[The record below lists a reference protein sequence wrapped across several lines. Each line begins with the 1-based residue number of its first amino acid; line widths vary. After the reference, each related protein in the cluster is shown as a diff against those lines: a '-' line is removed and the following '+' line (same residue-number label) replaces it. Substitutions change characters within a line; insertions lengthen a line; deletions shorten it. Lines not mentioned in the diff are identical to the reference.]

1 MHPMRSNLNLPQDQ
15 TQAKTGEKKER
26 SSPSRPFY
34 SFSFPSKPKTDC
46 TLARPPLGKQAPEAS
61 SLDTLTLRIEFVLT
75 GVPFRHPVPTE
86 GTDEGKRAVK
96 IKQSSFKRKL

>member
-1 MHPMRSNLNLPQDQ
+1 MV
-15 TQAKTGEKKER
+15 
-26 SSPSRPFY
+26 
-34 SFSFPSKPKTDC
+34 FSFFSKPKTDY
-46 TLARPPLGKQAPEAS
+46 TLARPPLGIRAPEAS

-86 GTDEGKRAVK
+86 GTDKGKRAVK